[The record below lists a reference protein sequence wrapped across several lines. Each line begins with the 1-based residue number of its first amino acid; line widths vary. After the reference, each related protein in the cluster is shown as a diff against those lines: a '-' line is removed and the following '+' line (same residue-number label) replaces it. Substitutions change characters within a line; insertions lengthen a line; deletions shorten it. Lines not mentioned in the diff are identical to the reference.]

1 MLDAL
6 FSNGAAWF
14 GVPAVFGTAFFT
26 LRLFAMFVGGDGGLD
41 LDVDAD
47 VDLDVDASNS
57 AFRALSIQSLSAFL
71 MGFGWG
77 GLGAWHGAGWSM
89 VASGAFGLGAG
100 VGMVWLLGLLLKAV
114 HDLQSSGNQD
124 FNAFVGAEGV
134 VYVTVPGE
142 RSGRGQ
148 VQVVHDD
155 RQRTCDAMTESREL
169 VTRTRVR
176 VSAVEGNVLLVVE
189 A

>member
-6 FSNGAAWF
+6 FANGAAWF
-14 GVPAVFGTAFFT
+14 GVPAVFGTAFFA
-26 LRLFAMFVGGDGGLD
+26 LRLVAMFVGGDAGMD
-41 LDVDAD
+41 LDTD

-77 GLGAWHGAGWSM
+77 GLGAWHGVGLD
-89 VASGAFGLGAG
+89 VAPSGLIGLGAG

-114 HDLQSSGNQD
+114 HDLQSSGNLD
-124 FNAFVGAEGV
+124 YAAFVDSEGV
-134 VYVTVPGE
+134 VYVTVPAE

-148 VQVVHDD
+148 VQIVHDN

-169 VTRTRVR
+169 ATRTRVR
-176 VSAVEGNVLLVVE
+176 VASVEGNVLMVVE